1 MQMHCRYLTCASNGS
16 LSTCDTIDADLLR
29 EFSCED
35 REKQSNQSNMVSF
48 PISTSFHFVQYN
60 ASMYICLLSAYSLYY
75 PLWRGYASCI
85 FGLCYVVKLCNSFA
99 SPSSG
104 TSLIVSAWQ
113 PTKQPVP
120 TAKCQLFLARTDPCE
135 NFGRFSYSQSL

>member
-1 MQMHCRYLTCASNGS
+1 
-16 LSTCDTIDADLLR
+16 
-29 EFSCED
+29 
-35 REKQSNQSNMVSF
+35 
-48 PISTSFHFVQYN
+48 
-60 ASMYICLLSAYSLYY
+60 MYICLLSAYSLYY

-85 FGLCYVVKLCNSFA
+85 FGLCYVVKLCNSFT

-120 TAKCQLFLARTDPCE
+120 SANFSLLAPILVKILVD
-135 NFGRFSYSQSL
+135 SLILNLCDASVAYGISG